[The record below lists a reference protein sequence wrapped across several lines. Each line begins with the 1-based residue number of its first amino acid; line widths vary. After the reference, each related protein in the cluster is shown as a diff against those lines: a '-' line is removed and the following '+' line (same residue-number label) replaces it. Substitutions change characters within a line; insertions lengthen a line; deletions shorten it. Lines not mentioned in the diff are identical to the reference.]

1 MAEVVQLHI
10 EDLLA
15 GFKCLEDET
24 VFSSEE
30 IQTIVR
36 NIQNHEYKLQRSV
49 KEKETNLKYI
59 NYLQCVLQL
68 VQKRYDQMNVVANE
82 EVRHMLIKKIKTEFR
97 KLRDKHQRDVRIWM
111 SFINFCK
118 RNNHKDYVG
127 KLYHR
132 MLQVLPDKPELW
144 ISSAKWFLEEQNSWD
159 LARNAFKT
167 GLRFNPESTDLYI
180 EFFRFELLYIEIIL
194 KRKQMLSEGAPNGGK
209 KSEDALYGMDWFSN
223 VSKLN
228 RYRIHD

>member
-1 MAEVVQLHI
+1 MAEVVQLHV

-24 VFSSEE
+24 VFTNEE
-30 IQTIVR
+30 IQTIVK

-49 KEKETNLKYI
+49 KEKETGLKYI

-68 VQKRYDQMNVVANE
+68 VQKRYDQMSVQINE

-97 KLRDKHQRDVRIWM
+97 KLRDKHQRDVRIWL

-167 GLRFNPESTDLYI
+167 GLRFNPNSPELYI
-180 EFFRFELLYIEIIL
+180 EFFRFELLYVEIIL
-194 KRKQMLSEGAPNGGK
+194 KRKQMLSEGVVDEAK
-209 KSEDALYGMDWFSN
+209 KSDDALYGMWLILI
-223 VSKLN
+223 K
-228 RYRIHD
+228 